1 MTLIKCISLT
11 ALLSGASTAAGDTT
25 DNVSSRLQV
34 HVRDE
39 KIGLGFS
46 TGGQNCLDFCILL
59 YICIFLYLFV
69 GPLLCVSIS
78 LWKNT
83 TYN

>member
-1 MTLIKCISLT
+1 MTLLKCISLT

-46 TGGQNCLDFCILL
+46 GGRNLL
-59 YICIFLYLFV
+59 GFLYLALYLYLFCIISSALSV
-69 GPLLCVSIS
+69 CHYFTVDECSI
-78 LWKNT
+78 
-83 TYN
+83 

>member
-1 MTLIKCISLT
+1 MTLLKCISLT

-39 KIGLGFS
+39 KNWPRFS

-59 YICIFLYLFV
+59 YICIFF
-69 GPLLCVSIS
+69 VSIS
-78 LWKNT
+78 SALSVCQYFT
-83 TYN
+83 VEEYNV

>member
-1 MTLIKCISLT
+1 MTLLKCISLT

-39 KIGLGFS
+39 KNGLGCS
-46 TGGQNCLDFCILL
+46 TGGQICLDFCILL
-59 YICIFLYLFV
+59 YICIFF
-69 GPLLCVSIS
+69 VSIS
-78 LWKNT
+78 SALSVCQYFT
-83 TYN
+83 VEEYNV